1 MRLQSFMISTLSF
14 LASALIF
21 YTVGYVLLLDLLPKH
36 LFIILIIL
44 SALMISYLITRKSL
58 NEPSTKTK

>member
-1 MRLQSFMISTLSF
+1 MRLQSFMISALSF

-21 YTVGYVLLLDLLPKH
+21 YTVGYVLLLDLLSKH

>member
-1 MRLQSFMISTLSF
+1 MISALSF

>member
-1 MRLQSFMISTLSF
+1 MISALSF

-21 YTVGYVLLLDLLPKH
+21 YTVGYVLLLDLLSKH